1 MKNTIGHKEKKMTK
15 LISTEQKSKE
25 VVSFINLKDNNTFNL
40 SLEKTIYED
49 ENALRYLI
57 LSQEEFAFLSVE
69 DETILEVACNYQ
81 EFDELKIDDEIVDAT
96 TLFVYVF

>member
-1 MKNTIGHKEKKMTK
+1 MTK

-25 VVSFINLKDNNTFNL
+25 VVSFINLKDNKTFNL

-49 ENALRYLI
+49 ENSLRYLV

-81 EFDELKIDDEIVDAT
+81 EFEELNIDGEKVDAT